1 MADFFATIMTL
12 FPSWADSSVQTLA
25 MIEKALPTFVEG
37 ALIST
42 ATVIVAMV
50 IGFCAGIPFAV
61 LQVYGNNT
69 VKTFV
74 RLYTWFFRG
83 IPILVLLYLFYFG
96 LAYQLGLDISPF
108 FASCLVLGLTST
120 AYQSQIVRGSLLS
133 IPEGQLKAAKA
144 VGMSN
149 FQAIYTIILPQACRL
164 SLPGWSNEFSILLK
178 DSALISVLGT
188 SDLMFRARAMGE
200 SRASYMT
207 AYLVTAALMYFFI
220 TLIGTSLFKTVEKA
234 KRVPGYSQ
242 P

>member
-1 MADFFATIMTL
+1 MANFFAYIMSF
-12 FPSWADSSVQTLA
+12 FPLWTDSSIQTFV
-25 MIEKALPTFVEG
+25 MIEKALPTFAEG

-42 ATVIVAMV
+42 ATVIVAMI
-50 IGFCAGIPFAV
+50 IGFCAGIPLAV
-61 LQVYGNNT
+61 FQVYGNRT
-69 VKTFV
+69 AKIFVKI
-74 RLYTWFFRG
+74 YTWFFRG

-96 LAYQLGLDISPF
+96 LAYELGLDISPF

-144 VGMSN
+144 IGMSN

-220 TLIGTSLFKTVEKA
+220 TFIGTNIFKAVEKA
-234 KRVPGYSQ
+234 KRIPGYSQ